1 MYNRILEGE
10 LLRLKSLFKVVT
22 ITGPRQS
29 GKTTLCQMAF
39 PDYHYV
45 NLEDEAVI
53 NELNIDRRSFIERH
67 CKGLIIDEVQR
78 MPEILSTVQVV
89 VDSHA
94 DANIVL
100 TGSNNLQLSNK
111 VTQSLAGRTAMLTLL
126 PFAAAELSDND
137 QALSDFE
144 IMYRGFYPAVWTNGV
159 PATDVYRQYFN
170 TFLQRDIL
178 QVMNVR
184 HLNEFRKFLIISA
197 SRVGC
202 EFNASSISNELG
214 MSLPTVAEW
223 MNILEAT
230 YVAFRLQPFYRNIGK
245 RLVKTPK
252 VYFYDV
258 GLVCYLLGIK
268 DAHQIETHPL
278 RGQIFEN
285 MVVTEF
291 LKNRFNHGL
300 DNNLFF
306 YRDRSGNEVD
316 VVLDE
321 GLQSLQAFEIKLSAT
336 LHPSFYKNL
345 KHFKGLFNDEICR
358 TQVVN
363 TSAEDNDAPFTG
375 HLNYRHIETLLKGD

>member
-1 MYNRILEGE
+1 MYNRNLSSE
-10 LLRLKSLFKVVT
+10 LLRLKASFPVLVVT
-22 ITGPRQS
+22 GPCQS
-29 GKTTLCQMAF
+29 GKTTLCKMTF
-39 PDYHYV
+39 PDYDYV
-45 NLEDEAVI
+45 NLEDELVRDEIAVK
-53 NELNIDRRSFIERH
+53 RREFLMS
-67 CKGLIIDEVQR
+67 KGNLIIDEAQN
-78 MPEILSTVQVV
+78 MPEIFSMIQVMVDENPELRYV
-89 VDSHA
+89 VTD
-94 DANIVL
+94 
-100 TGSNNLQLSNK
+100 SNNFSLMQSI
-111 VTQSLAGRTAMLTLL
+111 TQSMAGRAAMLTLL
-126 PFAAAELSDND
+126 PLSFSELTDDDKSVGMDANM
-137 QALSDFE
+137 L
-144 IMYRGFYPAVWTNGV
+144 RGFYPAVLAKKI
-159 PATDVYRQYFN
+159 PAQDAYRQYYN
-170 TFLQRDIL
+170 TYLQRDIL

-300 DNNLFF
+300 DNNLYF